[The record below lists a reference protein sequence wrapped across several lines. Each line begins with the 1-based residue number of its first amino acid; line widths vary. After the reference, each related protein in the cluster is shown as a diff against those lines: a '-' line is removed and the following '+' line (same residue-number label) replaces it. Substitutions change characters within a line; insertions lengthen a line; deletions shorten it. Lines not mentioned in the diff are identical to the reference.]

1 MVVSSEVEGL
11 VVVTSVVLG
20 RVFVVLVVGTV
31 VALTVFSSCAPVL
44 IATFVVGDLSVVIA
58 SEAVVD
64 FTVVI
69 AVFVISCSLLFNADV
84 GGLVGG
90 VGVVTSS
97 HSCSKHSSSVIGL
110 SSLLHHFA
118 FGSSFESAK
127 HLTFRLR
134 IPTPQVLE
142 HDSQG

>member
-1 MVVSSEVEGL
+1 MVVSSEMEGL

-44 IATFVVGDLSVVIA
+44 IAIFVVGDFSVVIA

-64 FTVVI
+64 FLVVI
-69 AVFVISCSLLFNADV
+69 AVFVVSCSLLFNADV

-90 VGVVTSS
+90 DGVVTSS
-97 HSCSKHSSSVIGL
+97 VRTKETDH
-110 SSLLHHFA
+110 
-118 FGSSFESAK
+118 
-127 HLTFRLR
+127 
-134 IPTPQVLE
+134 
-142 HDSQG
+142 

>member
-1 MVVSSEVEGL
+1 MVVSSEMEGL

-31 VALTVFSSCAPVL
+31 VALTVFSCAPVL
-44 IATFVVGDLSVVIA
+44 IAIFVVGDFSVVIA

-64 FTVVI
+64 FLVVI
-69 AVFVISCSLLFNADV
+69 AVFVVSCSLLFNADV

-97 HSCSKHSSSVIGL
+97 VRTKETDH
-110 SSLLHHFA
+110 
-118 FGSSFESAK
+118 
-127 HLTFRLR
+127 
-134 IPTPQVLE
+134 
-142 HDSQG
+142 